1 MLTQAKACD
10 LHFLT
15 RMLFS
20 TPQRAA
26 LISVASNTLL
36 VAAKIAVA
44 FLSGSAALLSEA
56 LHSGLDLLASFIAWL
71 SLRFAA
77 HPPDRE
83 HPYGH
88 GKWENVSAFLEG
100 LLILGVA
107 LWVFY
112 EAGQRL
118 FTPVALTHVSLAMAV
133 LGGSALVNLLVS
145 QALGR
150 AARRFDSVA
159 LEADAAHLSTDVY
172 TSVGALA
179 GLGGYLLTG
188 NHLFDTGA
196 ALGVGVIILG
206 VGIRVTHGALHGLLD
221 TRLPVE
227 EEEAVREI
235 VSQATPFLELKEI
248 VSRKAGP
255 VRYLD
260 LTLTVCRWET
270 LEEIH
275 RLCDELEVR
284 IEERF
289 PGARVFIHPEP
300 CLIRQ
305 ETRDAGTCD
314 CPLRLNISYPV
325 KD

>member
-71 SLRFAA
+71 SLHFAA

-145 QALGR
+145 QAMRLTPL
-150 AARRFDSVA
+150 F
-159 LEADAAHLSTDVY
+159 TFFPP
-172 TSVGALA
+172 GALIPWLWRRTPPISVPTSIPRW
-179 GLGGYLLTG
+179 GPW
-188 NHLFDTGA
+188 
-196 ALGVGVIILG
+196 
-206 VGIRVTHGALHGLLD
+206 
-221 TRLPVE
+221 PV
-227 EEEAVREI
+227 
-235 VSQATPFLELKEI
+235 
-248 VSRKAGP
+248 
-255 VRYLD
+255 
-260 LTLTVCRWET
+260 
-270 LEEIH
+270 
-275 RLCDELEVR
+275 
-284 IEERF
+284 
-289 PGARVFIHPEP
+289 
-300 CLIRQ
+300 
-305 ETRDAGTCD
+305 
-314 CPLRLNISYPV
+314 
-325 KD
+325 

>member
-1 MLTQAKACD
+1 
-10 LHFLT
+10 
-15 RMLFS
+15 MLFK

-26 LISVASNTLL
+26 LISVFSNTGL
-36 VAAKIAVA
+36 VAAKIVVA

-56 LHSGLDLLASFIAWL
+56 LHSGLDLVASFIAWL

-77 HPPDRE
+77 RPPDRE

-118 FTPVALTHVSLAMAV
+118 FTPVAITHVPLAVGV
-133 LGGSALVNLLVS
+133 LAGSALVNLLVS
-145 QALGR
+145 QALRR

-159 LEADAAHLSTDVY
+159 LDADAAHLSTDVY

-179 GLGGYLLTG
+179 GLGGYWLTG
-188 NHLFDTGA
+188 HHLFDTGA
-196 ALGVGVIILG
+196 ALGVGVIIF
-206 VGIRVTHGALHGLLD
+206 GIGLKVTHGSLHGLLD
-221 TRLPVE
+221 TRLPAQE
-227 EEEAVREI
+227 EDAVRQI
-235 VSQATPFLELKEI
+235 VSEITPFLELKEL

-260 LTLTVCRWET
+260 ITLTVCRWET
-270 LEEIH
+270 VEEMH
-275 RLCDELEVR
+275 RLCDELEDR

-300 CLIRQ
+300 CLIRRGAQ
-305 ETRDAGTCD
+305 DADICD

>member
-1 MLTQAKACD
+1 
-10 LHFLT
+10 
-15 RMLFS
+15 MLFK

-26 LISVASNTLL
+26 LISVFSNTGL
-36 VAAKIAVA
+36 VAAKIVVA

-118 FTPVALTHVSLAMAV
+118 FTPAAITHVPLAVGV
-133 LGGSALVNLLVS
+133 LAGSALVNLLVS
-145 QALGR
+145 QALRR

-159 LEADAAHLSTDVY
+159 LDADATHLSTDVY

-179 GLGGYLLTG
+179 GLGGYWLTG
-188 NHLFDTGA
+188 HHLFDTGA
-196 ALGVGVIILG
+196 ALGVGVIIF
-206 VGIRVTHGALHGLLD
+206 GIGLKVTHGSLHGLLD
-221 TRLPVE
+221 TRLPAE
-227 EEEAVREI
+227 EEDAVRQI
-235 VSQATPFLELKEI
+235 VSEIMPFLELKEL

-260 LTLTVCRWET
+260 ITLTVCRWET
-270 LEEIH
+270 VEEMH
-275 RLCDELEVR
+275 RLCDELEDR

-300 CLIRQ
+300 CLIRRGAQ
-305 ETRDAGTCD
+305 DADTCD

-325 KD
+325 KG

>member
-1 MLTQAKACD
+1 
-10 LHFLT
+10 
-15 RMLFS
+15 MLFS

-26 LISVASNTLL
+26 LISVVSNTVL
-36 VAAKIAVA
+36 VAAKLLVA
-44 FLSGSAALLSEA
+44 YLSGSAALLSEA
-56 LHSGLDLLASFIAWL
+56 LHSGLDLLASSIAWV
-71 SLRFAA
+71 SLLFAA

-88 GKWENVSAFLEG
+88 GKWENISAFLEG

-118 FTPVALTHVSLAMAV
+118 FTPVAITHLPLAMGV
-133 LGGSALVNLLVS
+133 LGASALVNAFVS
-145 QALGR
+145 LALRR

-172 TSVGALA
+172 TSLGALA
-179 GLGGYLLTG
+179 GVGGYYLTG
-188 NHLFDTGA
+188 HHLFDTGA
-196 ALGVGVIILG
+196 ALAVGVIILFI
-206 VGIRVTHGALHGLLD
+206 GIKVSYGSLQGLLD

-227 EEEAVREI
+227 EEEVVRQI
-235 VSQATPFLELKEI
+235 ISQVTPSLELKEI

-255 VRYLD
+255 MRYLD
-260 LTLTVCRWET
+260 LTLTVCRWEN

-275 RLCDELEVR
+275 RMCDDLEAR
-284 IEERF
+284 IAARF
-289 PGARVFIHPEP
+289 PGARIFIHPEP
-300 CLIRQ
+300 CLLRRDTENA
-305 ETRDAGTCD
+305 ETCA
-314 CPLRLNISYPV
+314 CPLQMNISYPI

>member
-1 MLTQAKACD
+1 
-10 LHFLT
+10 
-15 RMLFS
+15 MLFS

-26 LISVASNTLL
+26 LISVVSNTVL
-36 VAAKIAVA
+36 VAAKIVVAV
-44 FLSGSAALLSEA
+44 LSGSAALLSEA
-56 LHSGLDLLASFIAWL
+56 LHSGLDLVASFIAWV

-77 HPPDRE
+77 PPPDRE

-118 FTPVALTHVSLAMAV
+118 FAPVALKHVSLAMVV

-145 QALGR
+145 QALKR

-159 LEADAAHLSTDVY
+159 LDADATHLSTDVY

-179 GLGGYLLTG
+179 GLGGYWLTG

-196 ALGVGVIILG
+196 ALGVGVIIF
-206 VGIRVTHGALHGLLD
+206 GIGLKVTHGALHGLLD
-221 TRLPVE
+221 TRLPAE
-227 EEEAVREI
+227 EEDAVKQI
-235 VSQATPFLELKEI
+235 VSRVAPFLELKQI

-275 RLCDELEVR
+275 RLCDELEHR
-284 IEERF
+284 IEEHF

-300 CLIRQ
+300 CLLRRDTHDA
-305 ETRDAGTCD
+305 ETCE

>member
-1 MLTQAKACD
+1 
-10 LHFLT
+10 
-15 RMLFS
+15 MLFK

-26 LISVASNTLL
+26 LISVFSNTGL
-36 VAAKIAVA
+36 VAAKIVVA

-77 HPPDRE
+77 RPPDRE

-118 FTPVALTHVSLAMAV
+118 FTPVAITHVPLAVGV
-133 LGGSALVNLLVS
+133 LAGSALVNLLVS
-145 QALGR
+145 QALRR

-159 LEADAAHLSTDVY
+159 LDADAAHLSTDVY

-179 GLGGYLLTG
+179 GLGGYWLTG
-188 NHLFDTGA
+188 HHLFDTGA
-196 ALGVGVIILG
+196 ALGVGVIIF
-206 VGIRVTHGALHGLLD
+206 GIGLKVTHGSLHGLLD
-221 TRLPVE
+221 TRLPAE
-227 EEEAVREI
+227 EEDAVRQI
-235 VSQATPFLELKEI
+235 VSEIMPFLELKEL

-260 LTLTVCRWET
+260 ITLTVCRWET
-270 LEEIH
+270 VEEMH
-275 RLCDELEVR
+275 RLCDELEDR

-300 CLIRQ
+300 CLIRRGAQ
-305 ETRDAGTCD
+305 DADTCD

-325 KD
+325 KG

>member
-1 MLTQAKACD
+1 M
-10 LHFLT
+10 F
-15 RMLFS
+15 FS

-56 LHSGLDLLASFIAWL
+56 LHSGLDLVASFIAWL

-88 GKWENVSAFLEG
+88 GKWENISAFLEG

-107 LWVFY
+107 LWVLY

-118 FTPVALTHVSLAMAV
+118 FVPVILTHLHLAMAV

-145 QALGR
+145 LALRR
-150 AARRFDSVA
+150 AAKRFDSVA

-179 GLGGYLLTG
+179 GLGGYYLTG
-188 NHLFDTGA
+188 HHLFDTGA
-196 ALGVGVIILG
+196 ALAVGAIIF
-206 VGIRVTHGALHGLLD
+206 GIGLKVSHGALHGLLD
-221 TRLPVE
+221 SRLPVE
-227 EEEAVREI
+227 EEETVREI
-235 VSQATPFLELKEI
+235 VSQVTPHLALKEI

-255 VRYLD
+255 MRYLD
-260 LTLTVCRWET
+260 LTLTVCRWEN
-270 LEEIH
+270 LDEIH
-275 RLCDELEVR
+275 HLCDDLEAR
-284 IEERF
+284 IALRF
-289 PGARVFIHPEP
+289 PRARIFIHPEP
-300 CLIRQ
+300 CLLR
-305 ETRDAGTCD
+305 RDTQNAEACA
-314 CPLRLNISYPV
+314 CPLRLNISYPIR
-325 KD
+325 D

>member
-1 MLTQAKACD
+1 
-10 LHFLT
+10 
-15 RMLFS
+15 MLFK

-26 LISVASNTLL
+26 LISVFSNTGL
-36 VAAKIAVA
+36 VAAKIVVA

-118 FTPVALTHVSLAMAV
+118 FIPAAITHVPLALGV
-133 LGGSALVNLLVS
+133 LVGSALVNLLVS
-145 QALGR
+145 QALRG

-159 LEADAAHLSTDVY
+159 LDADAAHLSTDVY

-179 GLGGYLLTG
+179 GLGGYWLTG
-188 NHLFDTGA
+188 HHLFDTGA
-196 ALGVGVIILG
+196 ALGVGVIIF
-206 VGIRVTHGALHGLLD
+206 GIGLKVTHGSLHGLLD
-221 TRLPVE
+221 TRLPAE
-227 EEEAVREI
+227 EEDAVRQI
-235 VSQATPFLELKEI
+235 VSEIMPFLELKEL

-260 LTLTVCRWET
+260 ITLTVCRWET
-270 LEEIH
+270 VEEMH
-275 RLCDELEVR
+275 RLCDELEDR

-300 CLIRQ
+300 CLIRRGAQ
-305 ETRDAGTCD
+305 DADTCD

-325 KD
+325 KG

>member
-1 MLTQAKACD
+1 M
-10 LHFLT
+10 F
-15 RMLFS
+15 FS
-20 TPQRAA
+20 SPTRAA

-36 VAAKIAVA
+36 VAAKVVVA

-56 LHSGLDLLASFIAWL
+56 MHSGLDLLASSIAWL

-107 LWVFY
+107 VWVFY

-118 FTPVALTHVSLAMAV
+118 FAPVALTHLHLAMAV

-145 QALGR
+145 QALRR

-172 TSVGALA
+172 TSLGAMV
-179 GLGGYLLTG
+179 GLGGYYLTG
-188 NHLFDTGA
+188 HHLFDTGT
-196 ALGVGVIILG
+196 ALAVGGIIF
-206 VGIRVTHGALHGLLD
+206 GIGIKVTFGALHGLLD
-221 TRLPVE
+221 TRLPAE
-227 EEEAVREI
+227 EEEAVRQI
-235 VSQATPFLELKEI
+235 VSQVTPSLELKEL

-275 RLCDELEVR
+275 RLCDNLEDL
-284 IEERF
+284 IKKRF

-300 CLIRQ
+300 CLLRQ
-305 ETRDAGTCD
+305 ETQNPETCS
-314 CPLRLNISYPV
+314 CPLHLNVSYPT
-325 KD
+325 KE

>member
-1 MLTQAKACD
+1 MFFT
-10 LHFLT
+10 
-15 RMLFS
+15 

-26 LISVASNTLL
+26 LISVLSNTVL
-36 VAAKIAVA
+36 VAAKLLVA

-56 LHSGLDLLASFIAWL
+56 LHSGLDLVASSIAWV
-71 SLRFAA
+71 SLLFSA

-88 GKWENVSAFLEG
+88 GKWENISAFLEG

-112 EAGQRL
+112 EAGHRF
-118 FTPVALTHVSLAMAV
+118 FTPVAITHLPLAMGV
-133 LGGSALVNLLVS
+133 LAGSALVNFFVS
-145 QALGR
+145 LALGR

-172 TSVGALA
+172 TSLGALA
-179 GLGGYLLTG
+179 GVGGYYLTG
-188 NHLFDTGA
+188 HHLFDTGA
-196 ALGVGVIILG
+196 ALAVGVIILVIG
-206 VGIRVTHGALHGLLD
+206 LKVSHGSLHGLLD
-221 TRLPVE
+221 TRLPAE
-227 EEEAVREI
+227 EEEAVRQI
-235 VSQATPFLELKEI
+235 ISQITPALELKDI

-275 RLCDELEVR
+275 HLCDQLENR
-284 IEERF
+284 IAGRF
-289 PGARVFIHPEP
+289 PGARIFIHPEP
-300 CLIRQ
+300 CLVRRDTQ
-305 ETRDAGTCD
+305 NAETCA
-314 CPLRLNISYPV
+314 CPLRLNVTYPV

>member
-1 MLTQAKACD
+1 
-10 LHFLT
+10 
-15 RMLFS
+15 MLFS

-26 LISVASNTLL
+26 LISVFSNTGL
-36 VAAKIAVA
+36 VAAKLVVAV
-44 FLSGSAALLSEA
+44 LSGSAALLSET

-112 EAGQRL
+112 EAGHRL
-118 FTPVALTHVSLAMAV
+118 FAPVAITHVSLAMAV

-145 QALGR
+145 QALRR

-159 LEADAAHLSTDVY
+159 LDADAAHLSTDVY

-179 GLGGYLLTG
+179 GLGGYWLTG
-188 NHLFDTGA
+188 HHLFDTGA

-206 VGIRVTHGALHGLLD
+206 IGLTVTHGALEGLLD
-221 TRLPVE
+221 TRLLAE
-227 EEEAVREI
+227 EEDAIREI
-235 VSQATPFLELKEI
+235 VSQVTPLLELKEL

-270 LEEIH
+270 VEEMH
-275 RLCDELEVR
+275 RLCDELEAR

-300 CLIRQ
+300 CLIRRG
-305 ETRDAGTCD
+305 TREADTCE
-314 CPLRLNISYPV
+314 CPLRLNISYPI

>member
-1 MLTQAKACD
+1 
-10 LHFLT
+10 
-15 RMLFS
+15 MLFS

-36 VAAKIAVA
+36 VAAKFAVA

-56 LHSGLDLLASFIAWL
+56 LHSGLDLVASLIAWL

-88 GKWENVSAFLEG
+88 GKWENISAFLEG

-107 LWVFY
+107 VWVLY

-118 FTPVALTHVSLAMAV
+118 FTPVALTHLHLAMGV
-133 LGGSALVNLLVS
+133 LGGSALVNVVVS
-145 QALGR
+145 LALRR
-150 AARRFDSVA
+150 AAKRFDSVA

-179 GLGGYLLTG
+179 GLAGYYFTG
-188 NHLFDTGA
+188 YHLFDTGA
-196 ALGVGVIILG
+196 ALA
-206 VGIRVTHGALHGLLD
+206 VGIIIFGIGLKVSHGALHGLLD
-221 TRLPVE
+221 SRLPVE
-227 EEEAVREI
+227 EEESVREI
-235 VSQATPFLELKEI
+235 ISQVTPHLTLKEI

-255 VRYLD
+255 MRYLD

-275 RLCDELEVR
+275 RLCDDLEER
-284 IEERF
+284 IAARF
-289 PGARVFIHPEP
+289 PGARIFIHPEP
-300 CLIRQ
+300 CLLRRDTENA
-305 ETRDAGTCD
+305 ETCT
-314 CPLRLNISYPV
+314 CPLQMNISYPV
-325 KD
+325 RD